1 MLLRACYA
9 VFQYGSVLQIK
20 RKRKLIMGNLILSS
34 LEIQGFRGFRHLQ
47 IGKLGRVNL
56 VVGKNNV
63 GKSSLLDALQIYAS
77 EADPYIIWQI
87 LRTRDESRYDPYDRE
102 HHVSSNVGVSSQL
115 AGLKYLFYGREEI
128 DIGMRLAPIVV
139 GPMHSVTDSL
149 NLSIGWFTM
158 EADEEKGIRRLGL
171 LQPAEYD
178 SAENPIPR
186 FMVSFK
192 EVSRNYSLG
201 RAGFPGLNRFN
212 CISITANG
220 LDRGLL
226 ENLWDGIVLR
236 EAETDILTAL
246 RIIAPGIER
255 LNLVGDTNFRQRLIR
270 EASLR
275 DQEQRM
281 AIPIVKVTGIK
292 EPIPLAS
299 LGGGMQRALGIAL
312 ALVNARNGM
321 LLIDEFENGL
331 HYSVQVDLWRLI
343 FQVARRLNVQVFA
356 TTHSWDCIEGFQKA
370 AQEDKQEEG
379 VLIRLQSR
387 NDEISATL
395 YNEEELAIAT
405 REQIEVR

>member
-1 MLLRACYA
+1 
-9 VFQYGSVLQIK
+9 
-20 RKRKLIMGNLILSS
+20 MGNLILSS

-47 IGKLGRVNL
+47 IEKLGRVNL

-77 EADPYIIWQI
+77 EADPNIVWQL
-87 LRTRDESRYDPYDRE
+87 LRARDESRYDPYDRE
-102 HHVSSNVGVSSQL
+102 RRVPGDIGIGSQL

-128 DIGMRLAPIVV
+128 DIGMRLAPIVI

-158 EADEEKGIRRLGL
+158 EMDEEEGIRKLRM
-171 LQPAEYD
+171 LQPEKYD
-178 SAENPIPR
+178 NAENPLPGFI
-186 FMVSFK
+186 VSFK
-192 EVSRNYSLG
+192 GISRNYLLG
-201 RAGFPGLNRFN
+201 RVGFPGLNKQIFN

-220 LDRGLL
+220 LDRGLM
-226 ENLWDGIVLR
+226 EDFWDGIVLR
-236 EAETDILTAL
+236 EAEADILAAL

-255 LNLVGDTNFRQRLIR
+255 LNLVGDTKFRQRLIR
-270 EASLR
+270 ESSLR
-275 DQEQRM
+275 DREQRT
-281 AIPIVKVTGIK
+281 AVPIVKVTGIK

-312 ALVNARNGM
+312 ALVNARDGM

-331 HYSVQVDLWRLI
+331 HYSVQADLWRLI
-343 FQVARRLNVQVFA
+343 FQIARRLNVQVFA

-370 AQEDKQEEG
+370 AQEDKLEEG
-379 VLIRLQSR
+379 VFMRLQSR
-387 NDEISATL
+387 NGEISATV